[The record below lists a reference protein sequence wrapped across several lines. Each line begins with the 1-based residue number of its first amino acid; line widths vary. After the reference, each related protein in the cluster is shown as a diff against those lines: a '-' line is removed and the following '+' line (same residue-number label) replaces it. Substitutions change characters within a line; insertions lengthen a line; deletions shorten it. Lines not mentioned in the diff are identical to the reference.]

1 MSSPIYFEFLNAVWG
16 QLPEADRERM
26 AELWQGYEQVV
37 AAAYQKML
45 EVNLNIAVAD
55 LQPWST
61 ERWLQY
67 VFNEDNYIARP
78 ASFTS
83 NQDLSAGMNLN
94 SKYLLRFKVDGGPA
108 FEVDTRGY
116 NASITNIYEVISRIN
131 GGARFEFAFGAY
143 ENSVIKLQSKTI
155 GNGSSIEVLA
165 TSSPDRNACEYLL
178 GIDPDTLPQVYP
190 KFKHPYTIP
199 YSDVASVP
207 EFRDSVRTESVT
219 TLLEEGT
226 DYVVESGGVVNF
238 KEAPPPA
245 MWAERTQVNTEN
257 PWYNYGFLTE
267 IFQANSP
274 RYVGVIQGLWFA
286 LWNGPTPANIRVS
299 LYLLFGLP
307 TASEPG
313 LVTAVSETQITIAGD
328 SGTVTIYSVP
338 SGLFA
343 EVAAGDRVVTFQP
356 LVDGITVFDKVNSP
370 GFVESQI
377 GRVGIQRFLTE
388 NASRGTGADTD
399 ETKALRMLEEYTF
412 LPQISVESF
421 IYPDINLENVTL
433 FLDILKPI
441 CKTYMFQV
449 IVGSFK
455 DLVGLDDRMGGSVD
469 INLDSTLD
477 ANETTLM
484 VDGYA
489 TQESLNTYA
498 HALLD
503 AYETAVDPYNES
515 FNDSRFYDAYC
526 PHAPSNPVE
535 FSSLGL
541 DPHVIIIDDKI
552 EIDVLESNVLKDSY
566 DGKEWLSDR

>member
-1 MSSPIYFEFLNAVWG
+1 MSSPIYFEFLNSVWE

-37 AAAYQKML
+37 AAVYQKML

-61 ERWLQY
+61 ERWLKY
-67 VFNEDNYIARP
+67 AFSESNYIARP
-78 ASFTS
+78 ASFIS
-83 NQDLSAGMNLN
+83 NQDLSAGMNLT
-94 SKYLLRFKVDGGPA
+94 SKYLLKFKVDGGPA

-116 NASITNIYEVISRIN
+116 NASITNIFEVITRIN
-131 GGARFEFAFGAY
+131 AGARFEFAFSAY
-143 ENSVIKLQSKTI
+143 ENSVVKLQSKTV
-155 GNGSSIEVLA
+155 GNESSIEVLV
-165 TSSPDRNACEYLL
+165 TSTPERNACEYLL
-178 GIDPDTLPQVYP
+178 GIDPGTLPQVYP

-199 YSDVASVP
+199 YSSVASVP
-207 EFRDSVRTESVT
+207 EFRDNVRTESVT

-226 DYVVESGGVVNF
+226 DYVVETDGVINF
-238 KEAPPPA
+238 KAAPPA
-245 MWAERTQVNTEN
+245 TMWAERTQINTEN

-274 RYVGVIQGLWFA
+274 RYVGVVQGLWFA

-313 LVTAVSETQITIAGD
+313 VVTSVSETQIIIAGD
-328 SGTVTIYSVP
+328 SGTSKTYAVP
-338 SGLFA
+338 SGLYS
-343 EVAAGDRVVTFQP
+343 EVAVGDRVITFQP
-356 LVDGITVFDKVNSP
+356 LVDGISVFDKVNSP

-388 NASRGTGADTD
+388 KASRGTGADTD

-455 DLVGLDDRMGGSVD
+455 DLVGVDDRMGASFD

-484 VDGYA
+484 FRGFA
-489 TQESLNTYA
+489 TEQSLNAYNSPV
-498 HALLD
+498 LD
-503 AYETAVDPYNES
+503 AYETTAS
-515 FNDSRFYDAYC
+515 
-526 PHAPSNPVE
+526 PHSDE
-535 FSSLGL
+535 
-541 DPHVIIIDDKI
+541 
-552 EIDVLESNVLKDSY
+552 Y
-566 DGKEWLSDR
+566 DGLSLDQQGIIFDDRLDVVVQKQVEGPPGVWTTVLIDSFSA